1 MEGDFVTYDISVKL
15 KAKGYPQK
23 SFGKYSM
30 VVGFVWFTKLII
42 KLANESDK
50 DDV

>member
-1 MEGDFVTYDISVKL
+1 MILVIAYTLLMALVVL
-15 KAKGYPQK
+15 L
-23 SFGKYSM
+23 

>member
-1 MEGDFVTYDISVKL
+1 MILVIAYTILMALVVL
-15 KAKGYPQK
+15 L
-23 SFGKYSM
+23 

-42 KLANESDK
+42 KLANGSDK